1 MFKNDKHRFTK
12 LSKIT
17 LMKQNVVLSNDLI
30 KPIRSDKG
38 YRSKLKLSE
47 SSTVVIQH
55 LSTRLKLDET
65 QKTLMT

>member
-17 LMKQNVVLSNDLI
+17 LMKQNVVLSNDLR
-30 KPIRSDKG
+30 IRSDKG

-55 LSTRLKLDET
+55 LSTSLKLDET